1 MGCFSGVIWLF
12 WQLLFVVFAAVF
24 DGMAFG
30 FPFENADVHVLA
42 AFSLRGRDAWLLALT
57 LGWLID

>member
-1 MGCFSGVIWLF
+1 MF